1 MLPALAS
8 SSPATRRR
16 QVVLPHPEG
25 PTRTVNCL
33 SGISSVTLLTATT
46 VPNCL
51 LTCSSNTLA
60 IVRPPAAAQ
69 SLHGRPR
76 PASCRHPGGGLR
88 RGGGPP
94 LLPRCGSVA
103 RRLARAREPDR
114 PGEPDGLS
122 PRRRFHGIEPAVGD
136 LQQALHVDAV
146 PRPRGDPPGKTDARP
161 EPLPGWDG

>member
-8 SSPATRRR
+8 SSPATSRR

-25 PTRTVNCL
+25 PTSTVNCL

-69 SLHGRPR
+69 SLRGRPR
-76 PASCRHPGGGLR
+76 PASCRHPWGALR

-94 LLPRCGSVA
+94 LLPRADQSPGGLPAPGNRTVPG
-103 RRLARAREPDR
+103 RRTVCP
-114 PGEPDGLS
+114 
-122 PRRRFHGIEPAVGD
+122 PA
-136 LQQALHVDAV
+136 APFMA
-146 PRPRGDPPGKTDARP
+146 
-161 EPLPGWDG
+161 

>member
-25 PTRTVNCL
+25 PTSTVNCL

-76 PASCRHPGGGLR
+76 PASCRHPGGVYDAAAGLPSCPAADQSPGVLPAPGNR
-88 RGGGPP
+88 TVPGSLTVCPP
-94 LLPRCGSVA
+94 A
-103 RRLARAREPDR
+103 AA
-114 PGEPDGLS
+114 
-122 PRRRFHGIEPAVGD
+122 FMA
-136 LQQALHVDAV
+136 
-146 PRPRGDPPGKTDARP
+146 
-161 EPLPGWDG
+161 